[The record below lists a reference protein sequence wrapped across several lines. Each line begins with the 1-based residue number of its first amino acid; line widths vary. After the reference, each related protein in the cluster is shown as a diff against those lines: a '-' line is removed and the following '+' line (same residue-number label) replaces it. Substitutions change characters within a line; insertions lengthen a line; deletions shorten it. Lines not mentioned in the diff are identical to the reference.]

1 MEKGKKRVISVCAA
15 IAIIASALAGCADM
29 SLAGR
34 NDSLKPGNASQSGE
48 QTTADTTVPVNS
60 TESSTSE
67 ETTQGTVRFVTGSD
81 GKIVGKLSDYD
92 INFDINGVKFNTA
105 EFENNA
111 ETYVDE
117 LYDLLADD
125 APYKED
131 RISPY
136 YGKHQTYLKYSMDI
150 GLAGMVAFIASAG
163 GCISY
168 GTQGGHPLTDTS
180 VVDFKMN
187 GIKIGDNI
195 EKALECYGEPTR
207 QSDGNCP
214 THWNGPDEEPT
225 DGCQLHSYWYD
236 FEDKSFIH
244 ICSLGEGEIVSMRV
258 MYPAPDE
265 ETAVQ
270 EG

>member
-15 IAIIASALAGCADM
+15 IAIIASALAGCADI

-48 QTTADTTVPVNS
+48 QTTADTTVPVNG
-60 TESSTSE
+60 TESSTPE

-131 RISPY
+131 RVLQQF
-136 YGKHQTYLKYSMDI
+136 GRKQTILHYSMDI
-150 GLAGMVAFIASAG
+150 GLAGTVAFEVTEAG
-163 GCISY
+163 VIHY

-195 EKALECYGEPTR
+195 EKALECYGEPTDKHD
-207 QSDGNCP
+207 SNCP

>member
-48 QTTADTTVPVNS
+48 QTTADTTVPVNG
-60 TESSTSE
+60 TESSTPE
-67 ETTQGTVRFVTGSD
+67 ETTQGTVRFVTDSD

-195 EKALECYGEPTR
+195 EKALECYGEPTDKHD
-207 QSDGNCP
+207 SNCP

-225 DGCQLHSYWYD
+225 DGCQGHSYWYR
-236 FEDKSFIH
+236 FEDNSFILIH
-244 ICSLGEGEIVSMRV
+244 WMSEGEIVSIML